1 MSQKKVKRAR
11 RVELAVPGSN
21 EKMME
26 KAVASAA
33 DLVFLDLEDA
43 VAPNSKV
50 ASRAKV
56 IAALKELDWSGKTSC
71 VRINDLT
78 TEWAYE
84 DIIAVMEAAHDRLDV
99 IMVPKVLCASDVLFV
114 DTLLT
119 QIERKLKTQKR
130 VAIEVLIEEVEAM
143 VNVEEIAK
151 SSSRLE
157 AMIFGLGDYSASQ
170 GMDLN
175 KVYGPNGYPGDVWH
189 YGRFKMTIAARAAGI
204 DAVDGPFAD
213 FRDNVT
219 YAEEC
224 RRASLLGMVGK
235 WAIHPSQIS
244 VALDAFTP
252 DKAAVTAARDMVS
265 AYTKAKQE
273 GLGAVNYNGIL
284 IDEASVRSVRN
295 ILEKAEIYRI

>member
-1 MSQKKVKRAR
+1 MDQKMKRAR

-21 EKMME
+21 ESMMQ
-26 KAVASAA
+26 KAVSSAA

-43 VAPNSKV
+43 VAPNAKV

-56 IAALKELDWSGKTSC
+56 ITALKELDWSGKTSC

-84 DIIAVMEAAHDRLDV
+84 DIISVMEAAHDHLDV
-99 IMVPKVLCASDVLFV
+99 IMVPKVLRASDVQFV

-119 QIERKLKTQKR
+119 QIEKKLGAKKR
-130 VAIEVLIEEVEAM
+130 VGIEVLIEEVEAM
-143 VNVEEIAK
+143 INVEEIAK
-151 SSSRLE
+151 SSPRLE

-175 KVYGPNGYPGDVWH
+175 KVYGPNGYPADVWH

-204 DAVDGPFAD
+204 DAICGPFAD
-213 FRDNVT
+213 FKDSVT

-224 RRASLLGMVGK
+224 RRANLLGMVGK
-235 WAIHPSQIS
+235 WAIHLSQIN
-244 VALDAFTP
+244 VALEAFTP
-252 DKAAVTAARDMVS
+252 DKAAVKAARDLVS
-265 AYTKAKQE
+265 AYSKAKQE
-273 GLGAVNYNGIL
+273 GQGAVNFNGIL

-295 ILEKAEIYRI
+295 ILERAEIYRM